1 MMLIVSNIR
10 IQLFINYTLNLKYFA
25 DLQNIQLHNLIIG
38 INFTYGWMPTVF
50 SFKSDKLI
58 KALEILSQVKNQNNT
73 HLINH
78 EDLTLI
84 TKLFN
89 NSLVGNSKI
98 LHFINPINYPIIDS
112 NVLKYIYKSKIKNL
126 R

>member
-1 MMLIVSNIR
+1 
-10 IQLFINYTLNLKYFA
+10 
-25 DLQNIQLHNLIIG
+25 
-38 INFTYGWMPTVF
+38 MPTVF